1 MTRALGV
8 VLGKGFSPS
17 VIMAVT
23 VAAISPTSTAAVTAR
38 VLPAT
43 AVQPSAPRAL
53 AEPMR
58 FKLLR
63 DESVDPAPAAVSL
76 ASAPPP
82 PSAPAAPAVTRATTW
97 LVGTVAGAS
106 DRFFYGYCTWWVA
119 SKRSI
124 PWLGNAWQWWWNA
137 RAYGFAEGSTPRV
150 GAIMAMGIGRSSPQ
164 GHVAYVESVDADG
177 TFTVSEMNWWGV
189 PGGGWGRVDVRHVT
203 SMAGILGFIY

>member
-1 MTRALGV
+1 VTGALGV

-23 VAAISPTSTAAVTAR
+23 VVAISPTSTARVTPR
-38 VLPAT
+38 IPPTT
-43 AVQPSAPRAL
+43 AVQSSAQRAL

-58 FKLLR
+58 FMSLR
-63 DESVDPAPAAVSL
+63 DDPVDPAPAAASL
-76 ASAPPP
+76 VSAPPP
-82 PSAPAAPAVTRATTW
+82 PPAPAAPAVTRASTST
-97 LVGTVAGAS
+97 LGTVAGAS
-106 DRFFYGYCTWWVA
+106 GRFFYGYCTWWVA
-119 SKRSI
+119 SKRPI

-137 RAYGFAEGSTPRV
+137 PAYGFAEGSTPRV